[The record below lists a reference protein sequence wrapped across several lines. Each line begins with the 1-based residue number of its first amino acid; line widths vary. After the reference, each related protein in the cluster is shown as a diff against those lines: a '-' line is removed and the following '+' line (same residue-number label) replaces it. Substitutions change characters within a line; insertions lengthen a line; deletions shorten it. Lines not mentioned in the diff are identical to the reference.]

1 MDFYEYFTIECEKG
15 FSHTQKVLIVGDLNS
30 NILSSKLPESK
41 MLCSFMN
48 AFDLC
53 KIFNEPTRITESTSS
68 HLDVFLTNSS
78 FSFDNVFAVP
88 IGFSDHHIVMG
99 TYLARR
105 SHQPCTH
112 KVIYARSNW
121 KFDSALLCDLFTDE
135 S

>member
-30 NILSSKLPESK
+30 NSLSPKLPEPK
-41 MLCSFMN
+41 MLCSLMT

-53 KIFNEPTRITESTSS
+53 EMFNEPTRITKSTSS

-78 FSFDNVFAVP
+78 CSFDDVFGVP
-88 IGFSDHHIVMG
+88 IGFSDHHVVMG

-105 SHQPCTH
+105 
-112 KVIYARSNW
+112 
-121 KFDSALLCDLFTDE
+121 
-135 S
+135 